1 MEIHPDTP
9 SGGRPLA
16 ELFRTEDIER
26 MMQHLR
32 IAGAPF
38 GITFMD
44 RPFLSNSRAALQAA
58 EFARDHG
65 KFPQF
70 HAAVFSA
77 YFSLGLDIG
86 DLSVLSQIASGAG
99 LDPDSLVTALET
111 GKYLPKLDE
120 TRQEA
125 GLLGV
130 TGVPTF
136 FFDDTQSVVGAQ
148 PLDVFRKAL
157 RSAEDRR

>member
-9 SGGRPLA
+9 PGGRPIT
-16 ELFRTEDIER
+16 ELFRREDIER

-38 GITFMD
+38 GITFAD
-44 RPFLSNSRAALQAA
+44 RAFLSNSRSALLAVQYAS
-58 EFARDHG
+58 DQG
-65 KFPQF
+65 KFHELHTALF
-70 HAAVFSA
+70 AA

-86 DLSVLSQIASGAG
+86 NLDVLAQLAHNAG
-99 LDPDSLVTALET
+99 LDADAMKKAIQGGT
-111 GKYLPKLDE
+111 YLPRLE
-120 TRQEA
+120 EARQEA
-125 GLLGV
+125 GLLGL

-136 FFDDTQSVVGAQ
+136 FIADKKSIVGAQ

-157 RSAEDRR
+157 RSL

>member
-9 SGGRPLA
+9 TGGRPLT
-16 ELFRTEDIER
+16 ELFRREDTER

-38 GITFMD
+38 GITFAD
-44 RPFLSNSRAALQAA
+44 RPMLSNSRSALQAA
-58 EFARDHG
+58 EYARDQG
-65 KFPQF
+65 KFQELHTALF
-70 HAAVFSA
+70 AA

-86 DLSVLSQIASGAG
+86 NLDVLAQLAYNAA
-99 LDPDSLVTALET
+99 LDADAMKNAIQQGT
-111 GKYLPKLDE
+111 YLPRLGE
-120 TRQEA
+120 ARQEA

-136 FFDDTQSVVGAQ
+136 YIEDKKSIVGAQ
-148 PLDVFRKAL
+148 PLDVFRKTL
-157 RSAEDRR
+157 RSL